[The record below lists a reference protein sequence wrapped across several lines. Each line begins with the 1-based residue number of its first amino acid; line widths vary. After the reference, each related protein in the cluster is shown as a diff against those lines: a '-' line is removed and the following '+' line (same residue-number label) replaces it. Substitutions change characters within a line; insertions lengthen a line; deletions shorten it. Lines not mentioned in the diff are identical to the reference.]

1 MGVSIIV
8 FTQNNFEIC
17 LGLYGLPLQFLS
29 YTSTKSENYTW
40 WITVFFPTGEF
51 LVKQEPKRVL
61 EFLRFF

>member
-17 LGLYGLPLQFLS
+17 LKLYGLPLQFLS
-29 YTSTKSENYTW
+29 YTSTKSENHTW